1 MYMATIR
8 HGVTFQQNIILHA
21 IVALGETDSQILG
34 WFLTGQGIVKHSDNS
49 VCAYNR
55 DNRRVWCDRDRERKR
70 GGGKEKDGVNLV
82 CFNADLFLEHFGA
95 GRYIYIATGW
105 WEFVG
110 GGREVTARRGDK
122 SAWIL
127 QLFVVL

>member
-1 MYMATIR
+1 MD
-8 HGVTFQQNIILHA
+8 
-21 IVALGETDSQILG
+21 LGESGSHLLP
-34 WFLTGQGIVKHSDNS
+34 WFLTGQGIVKHSADNG
-49 VCAYNR
+49 VCTYNR
-55 DNRRVWCDRDRERKR
+55 DSRRVWCDRDRERTR
-70 GGGKEKDGVNLV
+70 GGGKEKGWGVNLV
-82 CFNADLFLEHFGA
+82 CVNADLFLKHFGA
-95 GRYIYIATGW
+95 GRSINRAMGW